1 MKRRLLLPLATIAA
15 VILGTTGAWAQQ
27 LDSVAPT
34 HVNESP
40 TTIQFE
46 GSGATLAVPDPPAA
60 PAPPPTVTIT
70 TSLVKHFVEIML
82 EEGTKI
88 GEAPV
93 TGGGEWSCNAQVTF
107 SGPKDQKFKVLEK
120 LTYTIETTTVT
131 NIGTTAETIEV
142 TTEEK
147 TIPDPPPAA
156 NTLPVQAPAVVFDNT
171 PAEKNTITSNPNTIK
186 PGEQVTITVSW
197 KQKALDN
204 PMDQNAD
211 AKITLTLDDPPR
223 EITAG
228 NVSWTDDLT
237 MQADVTIP
245 PDVAAGASV
254 VNAFAYTKCGMR
266 SIDIG
271 GGPIIEAAITE
282 KPTLTRPR
290 DGAALNTTTPTF
302 TWSAT
307 TGADHYT
314 LEIGTQDDDAFTP
327 DVHSER
333 ATSPHELP
341 DGIVSHGNAYFW
353 RVSAYDAGDNQLTSE
368 AVWGFSIDT
377 NARALQAPV
386 DGYATH
392 NRRPAFSW
400 EAFANPTDANY
411 IAYASWQI
419 QLQISKEPSFNSIDE
434 NASSTWMGPSVTTFT
449 ARADLDENTTYYW
462 RVVAK
467 DGPDTDTY
475 TNLNNLSAVRLLII
489 DTEGLQPPEL
499 VAPPDGTVTLSPGI
513 EFRWKMVHDA
523 QSYLVEIDPSGHDFT
538 GADLMTAE
546 VTATGESIEIYSTT
560 SLTNNGEYYWRVS
573 SRDGIP
579 PQGNL
584 SYPSESWKVT
594 IDRQEISTDGIELV
608 DPDDADYEKDNTP
621 LYKWSH
627 EYTDI
632 PEEGDRA
639 AAYHIQW
646 SDSRTFSSTNTLTH
660 VYTLASQDNYAFA
673 ETEGTAINGAGIN
686 QTVTHENYVI
696 AITGADDVQASFS
709 VTDRQGR
716 SIDNV
721 MGVRQNN
728 HADSAA
734 AGIRIYLDDVRWYMT
749 PTNMAEADIRVQ
761 TLTGKFDFE
770 WELTEPTYTALTDG
784 DWYWRIKPVDTAGNT
799 GGNTHW
805 TYYNKFTV
813 DTLPPDPPVI
823 DSPQNGTVVTS
834 TTIDVVLSLL
844 GGDAVEVS
852 VYAVSPWA
860 GGNTGTVTV
869 DENSIIGGPVDVPLG
884 AESITVTVDI
894 SAIDGMKAITAT
906 AKDQAG
912 NVSDGAIPVSFIL
925 DRTDPKIANLI
936 IQDYGTGSTTVT
948 DPNWSGK
955 LLVTVEFSEAMDT
968 DTEPIVTVTPDSNS
982 GDALTAIGLSNLG
995 LGGKSWSDTATAWT
1009 GLVRIPKGPGYD
1021 GMATIA
1027 ISGQCKDMAGKVLRS
1042 KTFPSYF
1049 EIDTAPR
1056 MIIRVFYNPT
1066 DERDVII
1073 GIESSEA
1080 LRLTPS
1086 CRVTVGGETYDIMMN
1101 HISQY
1106 MYTGVHRLTTNQV
1119 GTLKVLSYATDLSGN
1134 TAEHEKSFA
1143 LNQITVAKGG
1153 AIASADGRMRITVPA
1168 GAVDEDRLVALLPAY
1183 EQEFEQAQLKQYGS
1197 AGARAVSAIRTAS
1210 GQGLVM
1216 AGPAHDLGP
1225 HTVQFTDY
1233 YIVSLK
1239 VDPDNLSSGV
1249 STDKLGAYVY
1259 AGGKWRYMGSAR
1271 EDGDWI
1277 KAPGRSTGIIALM
1290 ADLKRPDV
1298 YRTYPDEDD
1307 TPESDRPTIEV
1318 WLEESGSGIKPESVS
1333 VKLDGRTVEYQF
1345 DAVDNLITFKPSK
1358 PLSKGEHELSVEL
1371 SDRAGNV
1378 MAKRVVPFQAAG
1390 PFGVVTLKNYP
1401 NPVDPDA
1408 NDVKIRYTF
1417 NQNTS
1422 KVDIDIF
1429 DSTGDLVRTI
1439 FDADQ
1444 PVADGPNWT
1453 GEELWDGTNDFG
1465 DTVANGVYIY
1475 RLRATNVNG
1484 DSTMERTG
1492 KIAVLR

>member
-1 MKRRLLLPLATIAA
+1 MKRRLLVPLAAA
-15 VILGTTGAWAQQ
+15 AAIMLGITGAWPIQ

-34 HVNESP
+34 HVSETPS
-40 TTIQFE
+40 TIQFE
-46 GSGATLAVPDPPAA
+46 GSGDTTLLDLVPADQTGEGAEPVIIH
-60 PAPPPTVTIT
+60 TVTNHI
-70 TSLVKHFVEIML
+70 VEL
-82 EEGTKI
+82 KPESGNKI
-88 GEAPV
+88 QEAPV
-93 TGGGEWSCNAQVTF
+93 TDGGDWSCNAQVTF
-107 SGPKDQKFKVLEK
+107 SAPKEEKFAINET
-120 LTYTIETTTVT
+120 LTYTIETRT
-131 NIGTTAETIEV
+131 NVGTTYEVV
-142 TTEEK
+142 TTETK
-147 TIPDPPPAA
+147 TIPDTVVPPA
-156 NTLPVQAPAVVFDNT
+156 NWPVQAPEVVYDNT
-171 PAEKNTITSNPNTIK
+171 PAEKNTITSNPNTVK
-186 PGEQVTITVSW
+186 PGQKVTITVSW
-197 KQKALDN
+197 KQKAYDN
-204 PMDQNAD
+204 PMDQNGD
-211 AKITLTLDDPPR
+211 SKITLTLDDPPR
-223 EITAG
+223 EISAG

-237 MQADVTIP
+237 MTADVTIP
-245 PDVAAGASV
+245 PDVKAGASV
-254 VNAFAYTKCGMR
+254 VNAFAYTKCGVR

-271 GGPIIEAAITE
+271 GGPIIEAGITE

-290 DGAALNTTTPTF
+290 DGAALNTITPTF
-302 TWSAT
+302 TWTAT
-307 TGADHYT
+307 TGADHYN

-333 ATSPHELP
+333 ATSPYELP
-341 DGIVSHGNAYFW
+341 GGIVTHGSTYYW
-353 RVSAYDAGDNQLTSE
+353 RVSSYDAGDNQLTSE

-377 NARALQAPV
+377 RSRNLQGPV

-400 EAFANPTDANY
+400 EAFALTSDANY
-411 IAYASWQI
+411 MAYANWQI
-419 QLQISKEPSFNSIDE
+419 QVQISKEPSFNSIDQ
-434 NASSTWMGPSVTTFT
+434 NASSTWMGPSVSTFT
-449 ARADLDENTTYYW
+449 ARADLDANTTYYW
-462 RVVAK
+462 RVAAK
-467 DGPDTDTY
+467 DGADTDAH
-475 TNLNNLSAVRLLII
+475 TNLNNFSEVRILII
-489 DTEGLQPPEL
+489 DTEGLQPPVL
-499 VAPPDGTVTLSPGI
+499 VAPPDGTITLSPGV
-513 EFRWKMVHDA
+513 EFKWKMVHEA
-523 QSYLVEIDPSGHDFT
+523 QSYLVEIDPSEPYSFA
-538 GADLMTAE
+538 GADVMTAE
-546 VTATGESIEIYSTT
+546 VNSTGASIEMYSTT
-560 SLTNNGEYYWRVS
+560 SLTNDGTYYWRVS
-573 SRDGIP
+573 SRDAIP
-579 PQGNL
+579 PEGNL
-584 SYPSESWKVT
+584 SFPSEEWKIT
-594 IDRQEISTDGIELV
+594 IDRLEISTDGIELV
-608 DPDDADYEKDNTP
+608 DPEDGDYEKDNTP

-646 SDSRTFSSTNTLTH
+646 SDSRTFNSTNTITH

-884 AESITVTVDI
+884 TESITVTVDI

-906 AKDQAG
+906 AKDRAG
-912 NVSDGAIPVSFIL
+912 NVSDGAVPVSFIL

-955 LLVTVEFSEAMDT
+955 LLVTVEFSESMDT
-968 DTEPIVTVTPDSNS
+968 DTDPTVTVTPDSNS

-1027 ISGQCKDMAGKVLRS
+1027 VSGQCKDLAGKVLRS

-1073 GIESSEA
+1073 GIESSES

-1086 CRVTVGGETYDIMMN
+1086 CRVTVGGESYDIMMN
-1101 HISQY
+1101 HISHY

-1183 EQEFEQAQLKQYGS
+1183 EQEYEQAQLKQYGS

-1225 HTVQFTDY
+1225 HTVQFTEY

-1239 VDPDNLSSGV
+1239 VEPENLSSGM

-1259 AGGKWRYMGSAR
+1259 AGGRWRYMGSVR
-1271 EDGDWI
+1271 GDGDWV

-1290 ADLKRPDV
+1290 ADMKRPDV

-1318 WLEESGSGIKPESVS
+1318 WLDESGSGIKPESVC

-1345 DAVDNLITFKPSK
+1345 DAVDNLITFKPAK

-1378 MAKRVVPFQAAG
+1378 MEKRVVPFQAAG
-1390 PFGVVTLKNYP
+1390 PFGLVTLKNYP
-1401 NPVDPDA
+1401 NPVDPDV
-1408 NDVKIRYTF
+1408 NDVKVRYTF
-1417 NQNTS
+1417 NQNTAQ
-1422 KVDIDIF
+1422 VDIDIF
-1429 DSTGDLVRTI
+1429 DSTGDLVRSI

-1465 DTVANGVYIY
+1465 DTVANGVYIF